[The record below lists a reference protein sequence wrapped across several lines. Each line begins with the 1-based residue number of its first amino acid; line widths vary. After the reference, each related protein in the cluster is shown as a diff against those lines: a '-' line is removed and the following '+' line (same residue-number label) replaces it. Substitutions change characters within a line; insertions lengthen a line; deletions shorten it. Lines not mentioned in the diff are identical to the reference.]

1 MQRWLVAM
9 MKQPTVRPA
18 RAAIAAVLAFAPTS
32 LLAQELA
39 PAGPPPVTVTQ
50 TAPPPVVA
58 APPAVAPTAAPAPVM
73 AAPAPVV
80 QSAPA
85 PVIAE
90 AAPEAP
96 QPRAERQAPTRAA
109 PAASR
114 AVVAPQSVAAPSA
127 EVTPT
132 QATPP
137 TSIVSVE
144 PVRDTAPV
152 DTAPVLPASA
162 ETGDGL
168 EWGLAGGALVLV
180 AGVGL
185 MAMRRRRRKDGTA
198 MLSDPVRS
206 TQPLVRADDQV
217 AYVPERQ
224 PTLALTPTMASST
237 VRKSNATHGSLESM
251 AEESPSR
258 ENPFLTRKNRLRRA
272 HFLLRQE
279 HAPSTSAASVE
290 AVAAQTQN
298 DRRQSVTY
306 DFGKASMSQRRG
318 FRPATT

>member
-50 TAPPPVVA
+50 TAPPPVVT

-80 QSAPA
+80 QRTPA
-85 PVIAE
+85 PVVAE

-96 QPRAERQAPTRAA
+96 QPRAERPTPARAA

-114 AVVAPQSVAAPSA
+114 AVVAPQSVAPVPI
-127 EVTPT
+127 E
-132 QATPP
+132 ATPVEAP
-137 TSIVSVE
+137 APASIVSAE
-144 PVRDTAPV
+144 PVQDTAPV
-152 DTAPVLPASA
+152 DSAPVTSASA

-185 MAMRRRRRKDGTA
+185 MAMRRRRRKDDTA
-198 MLSDPVRS
+198 MLSDPMIS
-206 TQPLVRADDQV
+206 TQPLAQADDQV

-224 PTLALTPTMASST
+224 PTLALTPTMGGSP
-237 VRKSNATHGSLESM
+237 VRTNSAEHGSLESM
-251 AEESPSR
+251 AAAAPSR

-272 HFLLRQE
+272 HFLLRQQE
-279 HAPSTSAASVE
+279 APIANAAPAEV
-290 AVAAQTQN
+290 VTAQTQT

-318 FRPATT
+318 FRPVTT